1 MYTSNNRLLRFYQY
15 AKQEKISWARWS
27 KAKREKK
34 KKAKR
39 GHKTDVKR
47 HMVVNEVF
55 NPDAKR
61 G

>member
-15 AKQEKISWARWS
+15 AKQEKIAWARWS

-34 KKAKR
+34 EKSKAWTQNGCKATY
-39 GHKTDVKR
+39 G
-47 HMVVNEVF
+47 
-55 NPDAKR
+55 